1 MNSFEHFLHKHTLS
15 FIQEGYQIFI
25 CAGCKKP
32 ISGPFYSCPHCIFYL
47 HYECARLQRQIQHF
61 FHPCPLFLIL
71 DSDTCNA
78 CFMEVSGF
86 SYCCF
91 TCYFTMHVECALK
104 PTISSESDEGLIQ
117 HFTHWH
123 PLSLIDLNIFHDK
136 PCCAIC
142 EKPCSTNSTYG
153 CSSYCSGLTYSCGKC
168 RFKLDIRCG
177 LLPTVETRGADMIQN
192 IMHPHPLARLGN
204 KNVDNTRFGVG
215 HRCRACGE
223 NDLDHG
229 FSCSISC
236 DFFIHTSCAELPKDI
251 HHPFHLQHPLSLTYL
266 PLQLHGAD
274 CSSCNKPLDG
284 FLLAYRCD
292 GCNFNLHK
300 DCAEFKPSFKH
311 GNYLH
316 ALTLCDKR
324 PSLFHCTVCHK
335 RVNKIFLRCFHRKQ
349 LTHKWHIDCL
359 SLTQSPLEFELN
371 RLEDADNSDDEFYC
385 DVCEEKREK
394 KDSVYYCAEC
404 KFIAEVGCVIS
415 ELVPSYNTPE
425 EHNAVTSRAISKD
438 EDYSAKEI
446 RLAELNNEIIE
457 LSAKSKPLIQEREP
471 LNIEIMLLNEKHL
484 QLQGRLQEIETELL
498 QIIRITDNLE
508 VKRFLCKHQPKHRIT
523 EDMFSTE
530 ASTSGGLSLS
540 AEQARHMEDESKL
553 LPASNISRNKETAI
567 EVAKLK
573 AEEMVFK
580 LETEKHRSEL
590 EKGEEKLER
599 INLRLKELEVDG
611 FLNNDMVGRN
621 MKKNKYATEAS
632 TSQEPTADL
641 P

>member
-1 MNSFEHFLHKHTLS
+1 MEITYTLL
-15 FIQEGYQIFI
+15 
-25 CAGCKKP
+25 
-32 ISGPFYSCPHCIFYL
+32 PFVTKDH
-47 HYECARLQRQIQHF
+47 H
-61 FHPCPLFLIL
+61 
-71 DSDTCNA
+71 
-78 CFMEVSGF
+78 
-86 SYCCF
+86 
-91 TCYFTMHVECALK
+91 YFTAPSVIK
-104 PTISSESDEGLIQ
+104 ESTKFSFDVL
-117 HFTHWH
+117 
-123 PLSLIDLNIFHDK
+123 
-136 PCCAIC
+136 CV
-142 EKPCSTNSTYG
+142 
-153 CSSYCSGLTYSCGKC
+153 GLTS
-168 RFKLDIRCG
+168 
-177 LLPTVETRGADMIQN
+177 M
-192 IMHPHPLARLGN
+192 
-204 KNVDNTRFGVG
+204 
-215 HRCRACGE
+215 
-223 NDLDHG
+223 
-229 FSCSISC
+229 CS
-236 DFFIHTSCAELPKDI
+236 AY
-251 HHPFHLQHPLSLTYL
+251 LQ
-266 PLQLHGAD
+266 
-274 CSSCNKPLDG
+274 
-284 FLLAYRCD
+284 
-292 GCNFNLHK
+292 
-300 DCAEFKPSFKH
+300 
-311 GNYLH
+311 
-316 ALTLCDKR
+316 
-324 PSLFHCTVCHK
+324 
-335 RVNKIFLRCFHRKQ
+335 HRKQ